1 MVQPALL
8 PPLVHWAGLNH
19 HKRVIEGTSLKSG
32 TAWDALSLTWVRE
45 CRRIVKRKNG
55 EDWELGSGNF
65 GKVMRGIRGDVQ
77 PVAIKSTFK
86 RDRQMEDAFIREIAM
101 MK

>member
-1 MVQPALL
+1 MHVLQPDCRSPALQRHWRICGCCQL
-8 PPLVHWAGLNH
+8 WRRGLVADR
-19 HKRVIEGTSLKSG
+19 RV
-32 TAWDALSLTWVRE
+32 
-45 CRRIVKRKNG
+45 VKRKNG

-77 PVAIKSTFK
+77 PVAIKSAFK
-86 RDRQMEDAFIREIAM
+86 RDRKMEEDFIREIAM

>member
-1 MVQPALL
+1 M
-8 PPLVHWAGLNH
+8 
-19 HKRVIEGTSLKSG
+19 
-32 TAWDALSLTWVRE
+32 
-45 CRRIVKRKNG
+45 KRKNG

-77 PVAIKSTFK
+77 PVAIKSAFK
-86 RDRQMEDAFIREIAM
+86 RDRKMEEDFIREIAM